1 MKKVISVLSLAL
13 MTSFA
18 ANAATGD
25 TSEATAQWQGV
36 IPGVAI
42 PDGTFIITGKDGERN
57 IPIGSLMRDDEGN
70 LVGTLID
77 LEGHVYTK
85 GTPAGPGGTPA
96 AVDEVVGA
104 LQPATWAVDEA
115 KFYVAGVEIQ
125 GIAWNIYDN
134 QDLLASIDGAGV
146 LSTGTAAA
154 LTVADS
160 AIELKIKS
168 DTASNDEMDQ
178 FAGDEATV
186 AVTILATSA

>member
-42 PDGTFIITGKDGERN
+42 PDGTFIITGKDGERA
-57 IPIGSLMRDDEGN
+57 IPI
-70 LVGTLID
+70 GTLID
-77 LEGHVYTK
+77 LEGHVYTAPV
-85 GTPAGPGGTPA
+85 PAGPGGTPA
-96 AVDEVVGA
+96 AIDEIVGA

-115 KFYVAGVEIQ
+115 KFYAAGVEIQ

-134 QDLLASIDGAGV
+134 QELLASINGAGV
-146 LSTGTAAA
+146 LTTGTASA
-154 LTVADS
+154 LTTADS

-168 DTASNDEMDQ
+168 DTASHAEIDQ
-178 FAGDEATV
+178 YAGDEATV

>member
-36 IPGVAI
+36 IPGVSI

-57 IPIGSLMRDDEGN
+57 IPVGSLMRDDEGN
-70 LVGTLID
+70 LVGNLID
-77 LEGHVYTK
+77 LEGHVYTHAVT
-85 GTPAGPGGTPA
+85 TPGSEADA
-96 AVDEVVGA
+96 IVGA
-104 LQPATWAVDEA
+104 LQPATWAVDDV
-115 KFYVAGVEIQ
+115 KFYAAGVEIQ

-134 QDLLASIDGAGV
+134 QDLMASITGAGV
-146 LSTGTAAA
+146 LTSGTAAA

-168 DTASNDEMDQ
+168 DTASHAEIDQ
-178 FAGDEATV
+178 YAGSEATI
-186 AVTILATSA
+186 AVTVLATSA